1 MTHIICGILD
11 QSFDYKEQ
19 QIYQIFLLSITVDH
33 NNTQQFQYYGWGTR
47 PQDRWEPSDDELITV
62 CWCGNAAPFAPRPMD
77 DCENS
82 KKDSSRI
89 YFQPNSSK
97 LTM

>member
-47 PQDRWEPSDDELITV
+47 PSDELLITV
-62 CWCGNAAPFAPRPMD
+62 CWCGNAAPFSPRPMD
-77 DCENS
+77 DCENL
-82 KKDSSRI
+82 KTDSSRI

-97 LTM
+97 LSM